1 MRKIKLPSV
10 IDAVEFRREQ
20 YLLTMKQ
27 WAQIIGSSASHYS
40 EFVNGKR
47 GLTLAQAAK
56 CFDYGV
62 PAECL
67 FQNHG
72 DKDIRDIKKQLLKGS
87 A

>member
-1 MRKIKLPSV
+1 MKYKLPSIV
-10 IDAVEFRREQ
+10 DAVEFRRDQ
-20 YLLTMKQ
+20 YQLTQKQ
-27 WAQIIGSSASHYS
+27 WASVIGISQSHYS

-56 CFDYGV
+56 CFEYGV

-67 FQNHG
+67 FQTRNS
-72 DKDIRDIKKQLLKGS
+72 KDIRHIRKALKEGT